1 MAIFMLDCDSVTA
14 SASSINSLVTQFSQ
28 LADSVNGYDTSCED
42 GFDFAGGKAAL
53 YDTLGPQNIDSLA
66 GQLSFMVNEMGDDL
80 TGKLK
85 SATSVNDATD
95 VFQYTYE
102 RAGKPNM
109 ENRRNQANGFY
120 STYSS

>member
-1 MAIFMLDCDSVTA
+1 
-14 SASSINSLVTQFSQ
+14 
-28 LADSVNGYDTSCED
+28 
-42 GFDFAGGKAAL
+42 
-53 YDTLGPQNIDSLA
+53 
-66 GQLSFMVNEMGDDL
+66 MVQEMSPDL
-80 TGKLK
+80 TNQLK
-85 SATSVNDATD
+85 SASSVNDATD